1 MDADSHSPETEGFPA
16 SFETFMSVPHAN
28 KLSGNRSVILGIP
41 FDCGIHP
48 VRIGSR
54 YGPNAIRQQ
63 SALLKRHHPD
73 FPSVD
78 LTRELALVDCGNI
91 QLTPSRIDS
100 SYQAIEAAMANVLGS
115 GARPIS
121 FGGDGAITLPQ
132 LRAAARQHNGLSVIH
147 IDAHTDTFPGEDTQ
161 EGRHTTATTF
171 YRAAEEG
178 LVGPQNSVH
187 VGVRGPTTIPD
198 GLSHSNLLG
207 YHIIGMDELKSGG
220 TGETLKKIRSIVK
233 DRPVY
238 LCVDMDFFDPSC
250 APGVCAPTWGGP
262 DAYSGLKLI
271 SGLRDINI
279 VAADINTVSPPHDVG
294 GMTALLAATVAFEML
309 ALIYRL
315 TGSD

>member
-1 MDADSHSPETEGFPA
+1 MDVDSHSPGSEVFPA

-28 KLSGNRSVILGIP
+28 KLDGNRSAIVGVP

-54 YGPNAIRQQ
+54 YGPNAIRRQ
-63 SALLKRHHPD
+63 SALLKRFHPD

-78 LTRELALVDCGNI
+78 LTRELNLVDCGNI
-91 QLTPSRIDS
+91 QLTPSRIES
-100 SYQAIEAAMANVLGS
+100 SYAAIESAMDNVLGS
-115 GARPIS
+115 GARPVS
-121 FGGDGAITLPQ
+121 FGGDGAVTLPQ
-132 LRAAARQHNGLSVIH
+132 MRAAARQYNDLSVVH
-147 IDAHTDTFPGEDTQ
+147 IDAHTDTFPGDDTQ

-171 YRAAEEG
+171 YRAAEES
-178 LVGPQNSVH
+178 LVEPQSSVH
-187 VGVRGPTTIPD
+187 AGIRGPTTVPD
-198 GLSHSNLLG
+198 GLSHSKFLG
-207 YHIIGMDELKSGG
+207 YHLIGMDELKSDG
-220 TGETLKKIRSIVK
+220 TEAVQKKIRSIVK

-271 SGLRDINI
+271 SGLRGIDI

-294 GMTALLAATVAFEML
+294 GMTALLAATVAFEIL
-309 ALIYRL
+309 ALVYKL
-315 TGSD
+315 TGQA